1 MTGVFQ
7 KKCRIAASY
16 LKNSKDPKRRL
27 WTPKRQAKFNCD
39 HVDTKQPFDSLN
51 QKKHMPLKTKKEGET
66 KLFQDIGSMENTFES
81 FRIRAELGALECDLE
96 SSGNKKTC
104 SKTTI

>member
-1 MTGVFQ
+1 M
-7 KKCRIAASY
+7 
-16 LKNSKDPKRRL
+16 
-27 WTPKRQAKFNCD
+27 TPKRQATFNCGN
-39 HVDTKQPFDSLN
+39 VDTKQPFDSLN
-51 QKKHMPLKTKKEGET
+51 PTKTHMPLKTKKEGET

-104 SKTTI
+104 SKKPPFDFDIKISTAKAGNPIHPK